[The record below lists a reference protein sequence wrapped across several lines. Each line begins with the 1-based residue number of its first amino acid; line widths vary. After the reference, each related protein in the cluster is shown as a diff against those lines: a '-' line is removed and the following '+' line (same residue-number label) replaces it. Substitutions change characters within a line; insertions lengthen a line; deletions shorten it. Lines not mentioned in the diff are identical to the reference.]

1 MKSAKQLSFMVF
13 VLLMFVASQFAMTAS
28 SRLVTPKLAITGKQ
42 AIIVI
47 RHGEDRNDGTWL
59 KTLDEQTSYWKT
71 IAPKW
76 PKYKETS
83 PIYNICIPELEPHE
97 SVTVNSNVGHGLS
110 LIGESQAKRL
120 QADLTEPEK
129 VNLLKILTSATP
141 EQLGPFAPVTRA
153 ITIDPS
159 PSGAT
164 ANPFDTIYPFLK
176 TDETFK
182 SRSTFDNR
190 NLLLV
195 NNQTN
200 KTVSPSYPITLST
213 SPTATP
219 QLIVAD
225 ELQKMINDDTLLPS
239 ASDGGS
245 TLLCWDGESLW
256 GKEKITFKDPKTG
269 KDETRRV
276 FNPNSILGQLANQT
290 LSNEMCK
297 DENYHDFYPKKGAI
311 IYIFTRRA
319 GTGTAASPQQ
329 KYNMTIYSSTTPLST
344 NGLGVLIW
352 RGTWNSNDGHRERKE
367 VVPGLGQSPIQY

>member
-28 SRLVTPKLAITGKQ
+28 SRLVTPKQAITGTQ

-47 RHGEDRNDGTWL
+47 RHGEDLDGTWL
-59 KTLDEQTSYWKT
+59 KTLDKQTLYWKS
-71 IAPKW
+71 IAPTW
-76 PKYKETS
+76 PRYEETS
-83 PIYNICIPELEPHE
+83 PIYNQCIPELQNHK
-97 SVTVNSNVGHGLS
+97 SVTVDSYVGHGLS
-110 LIGESQAKRL
+110 PIGESQAKRL
-120 QADLTEPEK
+120 QADLTEPKK
-129 VNLLKILTSATP
+129 VDLLKILTSATP

-182 SRSTFDNR
+182 RYSTVGNR

-195 NNQTN
+195 NNQTI
-200 KTVSPSYPITLST
+200 KTVTPRYQITLSP
-213 SPTATP
+213 SPTAAP

-239 ASDGGS
+239 ASDVGS

-256 GKEKITFKDPKTG
+256 GKEKITFIDPKTG
-269 KDETRRV
+269 KEETRRV
-276 FNPNSILGQLANQT
+276 FNPNSILAQLANQT
-290 LSNEMCK
+290 LSNQMGK
-297 DENYHDFYPKKGAI
+297 DENYPDFYPKKGAI
-311 IYIFTRRA
+311 VYIFTKRA
-319 GTGTAASPQQ
+319 GTGTATSPQQ
-329 KYNMTIYSSTTPLST
+329 KYNMTIYSSTTPLT
-344 NGLGVLIW
+344 DGLGVLTW
-352 RGTWNSNDGHRERKE
+352 RGTWNSDNGHRDVKS

>member
-1 MKSAKQLSFMVF
+1 MVF

-28 SRLVTPKLAITGKQ
+28 SRLVTPKQAITGNQ

-47 RHGEDRNDGTWL
+47 RHGEDLDGTWL
-59 KTLDEQTSYWKT
+59 KTLDKQTLYWKS
-71 IAPKW
+71 IAPTW
-76 PKYKETS
+76 PRYEETS
-83 PIYNICIPELEPHE
+83 PIYNQCIPELQNHK
-97 SVTVNSNVGHGLS
+97 SVTVDSYVGHGLS
-110 LIGESQAKRL
+110 PIGESQAKRL
-120 QADLTEPEK
+120 QADLTEPKK
-129 VNLLKILTSATP
+129 VDLLKILTSATP

-182 SRSTFDNR
+182 RYSTVDNR

-200 KTVSPSYPITLST
+200 KTVTPRYQITLSP
-213 SPTATP
+213 SPTAAP

-256 GKEKITFKDPKTG
+256 GKEKITFIDPKTG
-269 KDETRRV
+269 KEETRRV
-276 FNPNSILGQLANQT
+276 FNPNSILAQLANQT
-290 LSNEMCK
+290 LSNQMGK
-297 DENYHDFYPKKGAI
+297 DENYPDFYPKKGAI
-311 IYIFTRRA
+311 VYIFTKRA
-319 GTGTAASPQQ
+319 GTGTATSPQQ
-329 KYNMTIYSSTTPLST
+329 KYNMTIYSSTTPLT
-344 NGLGVLIW
+344 DGLGVLTW
-352 RGTWNSNDGHRERKE
+352 RGTWNSDNGHRDVKS

>member
-28 SRLVTPKLAITGKQ
+28 SRLVTPKQAITGNQ

-47 RHGEDRNDGTWL
+47 RHGEDLDGTWL
-59 KTLDEQTSYWKT
+59 KTLDKQTLYWKS
-71 IAPKW
+71 IAPTW
-76 PKYKETS
+76 PRYEETS
-83 PIYNICIPELEPHE
+83 PIYNQCIPELQNHK
-97 SVTVNSNVGHGLS
+97 SVTVDSYVGHGLS
-110 LIGESQAKRL
+110 PIGESQAKRL
-120 QADLTEPEK
+120 QADLTEPKK
-129 VNLLKILTSATP
+129 VDLLKILTSATP

-182 SRSTFDNR
+182 RYSTVDNR

-200 KTVSPSYPITLST
+200 KTVTPRYQITLSP
-213 SPTATP
+213 SPTAAP

-256 GKEKITFKDPKTG
+256 GKEKITFIDPKTG
-269 KDETRRV
+269 KEETRRV
-276 FNPNSILGQLANQT
+276 FNPNSILAQLANQT
-290 LSNEMCK
+290 LSNQMGK
-297 DENYHDFYPKKGAI
+297 DENYPDFYPKKGAI
-311 IYIFTRRA
+311 VYIFTKRA
-319 GTGTAASPQQ
+319 GTGTATSPQQ
-329 KYNMTIYSSTTPLST
+329 KYNMTIYSSTTPLT
-344 NGLGVLIW
+344 DGLGVLTW
-352 RGTWNSNDGHRERKE
+352 RGTWNSDNGHRDVKS